1 MIAITSYFKGELQ
14 PFKKES
20 SDKAKDASHNSNNSK
35 ATNALQYNNEF
46 DQNLTLFRMSF
57 FGAAAHPSL
66 KSVTHILQ

>member
-35 ATNALQYNNEF
+35 ATNALQNENKF
-46 DQNLTLFRMSF
+46 DQILNMQRKKKGILFLESE
-57 FGAAAHPSL
+57 
-66 KSVTHILQ
+66 KS

>member
-35 ATNALQYNNEF
+35 ATNAPQNENKF
-46 DQNLTLFRMSF
+46 DQILNMQRKKKRNIVFR
-57 FGAAAHPSL
+57 
-66 KSVTHILQ
+66 I